1 MAEIIISTAVDNP
14 TQLEI
19 AYLLKNKYRQLVTE
33 IAANAQSVAGIL
45 SGELDFNSG
54 WASIANVSVKA
65 R

>member
-1 MAEIIISTAVDNP
+1 MADITILAVAGNP
-14 TQLEI
+14 ARLEI
-19 AYLLKNKYRQLVTE
+19 AYLLKNKYRQLVTA